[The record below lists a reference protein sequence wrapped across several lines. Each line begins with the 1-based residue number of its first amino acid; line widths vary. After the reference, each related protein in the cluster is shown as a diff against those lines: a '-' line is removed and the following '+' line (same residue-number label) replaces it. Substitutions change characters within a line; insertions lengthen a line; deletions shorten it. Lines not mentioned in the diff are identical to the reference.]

1 MNKINISIT
10 KYNIEKD
17 DKITDLF
24 DDDILRLTFEKKE
37 EYLKFISNPKL
48 TINYFNIIP
57 EICNKE
63 TIETYLKKL
72 NLTEALKDIKP
83 IIEVKNK
90 DDLPITLLKNLK
102 KHKKIPT
109 IM

>member
-17 DKITDLF
+17 DKIADLF
-24 DDDILRLTFEKKE
+24 DDDILRLTFENEK

-48 TINYFNIIP
+48 TINDFNIIP

-63 TIETYLKKL
+63 IIETYLKKL